1 MKSILFGLA
10 LIGPLLG
17 PASAWSETNGGAQ
30 PVQSKTASA
39 ALDHTAYD
47 RPAATD
53 RSSDY
58 GPPLGGTTE
67 SGHREA
73 PGSDSRYFGI
83 LTGTRAGGDAQVR
96 TPVM

>member
-10 LIGPLLG
+10 LMGPLLG
-17 PASAWSETNGGAQ
+17 PATAWSETYGDAQ
-30 PVQSKTASA
+30 PVQTRPVSP
-39 ALDHTAYD
+39 ALDPVAYD

-73 PGSDSRYFGI
+73 RGSDSRYFGI
-83 LTGTRAGGDAQVR
+83 LTGTHAGGDAQVR